1 MSYELEACP
10 SRLFELHSVSQQY
23 VRGNATLCA
32 LDTIDFTLDH
42 GDTCAIVGAS
52 GSGKSTLLN
61 ILGLLERPIR
71 GSARFVGNDIVAAS
85 ANDLAAWR
93 NRHIGFIFQAFN
105 LLPRLSALDNVALPL
120 AYRNVRRKSARA
132 LALAQLQAVGL
143 ADRAEHRPADLSGGQ
158 RQRVAIARA
167 LVGQPSLILA
177 DEPTGN
183 LDPCCANEILELFL
197 ALNREQGAT
206 LVMVTHDANL
216 AARFERKVEVAQ
228 GRVYERVGH
237 VAV

>member
-1 MSYELEACP
+1 MGHELEAH
-10 SRLFELHSVSQQY
+10 SSHFFELHDVSQRY
-23 VRGNATLCA
+23 VRGSATLCA
-32 LDTIDFTLDH
+32 LDTINFTLDH

-71 GSARFVGNDIVAAS
+71 GSARFVGNDIVAACS
-85 ANDLAAWR
+85 NDLASWR
-93 NRHIGFIFQAFN
+93 NRYIGFIFQAFN

-120 AYRNVRRKSARA
+120 AYRNVPRKSAREF
-132 LALAQLQAVGL
+132 ALAQLKAVGL
-143 ADRAEHRPADLSGGQ
+143 ADQAHYRPADLSGGQ

-183 LDPCCANEILELFL
+183 LDPCCANDILELFL
-197 ALNREQGAT
+197 TLNRQQGVT
-206 LVMVTHDANL
+206 LVMVTHDESL
-216 AARFERKVEVAQ
+216 AARFMRKVEVVK
-228 GRVYERVGH
+228 GRLYESVGH
-237 VAV
+237 VAA